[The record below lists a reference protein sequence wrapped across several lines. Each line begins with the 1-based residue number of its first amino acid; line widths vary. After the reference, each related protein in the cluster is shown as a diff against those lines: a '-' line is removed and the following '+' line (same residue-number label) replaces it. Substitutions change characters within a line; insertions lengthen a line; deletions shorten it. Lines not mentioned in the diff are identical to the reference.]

1 MDPVTH
7 ALSGLAIH
15 QIGFKRKAALF
26 VLVFSAVAPDLDY
39 ITRLWGADVFLRYH
53 RGITHGILALFAFP
67 LIMGAIFRNKGGFFY
82 YYFLSFIAYGLH
94 LFFDLTNPYG
104 IRILS
109 PLDWNLYSLDL
120 MFVIDPFIGG
130 GLLLCIIMGRMNKKK
145 APLIAICI
153 IILMAAYIGGRAH
166 LQSEAKGFLK
176 TEVDANIYRLYP
188 LPLDPLRWWFIAKSG
203 SEIET
208 GSVDLFTKSIYIKN
222 RYRLDK
228 KSPAIVE
235 SKKERVV
242 QNFLYFA
249 RFPYAEVKREGDR
262 TIVTW
267 KELSFSFLPGERFI
281 ATVVMD
287 KDGRVIE
294 SGFRF

>member
-1 MDPVTH
+1 
-7 ALSGLAIH
+7 
-15 QIGFKRKAALF
+15 
-26 VLVFSAVAPDLDY
+26 VF
-39 ITRLWGADVFLRYH
+39 I
-53 RGITHGILALFAFP
+53 
-67 LIMGAIFRNKGGFFY
+67 
-82 YYFLSFIAYGLH
+82 
-94 LFFDLTNPYG
+94 
-104 IRILS
+104 
-109 PLDWNLYSLDL
+109 
-120 MFVIDPFIGG
+120 IDPFIGG

-153 IILMAAYIGGRAH
+153 IILIAAYIGGRAY
-166 LQSEAKGFLK
+166 LQFEAKKFLK

-203 SEIET
+203 NEIET
-208 GSVDLFTKSIYIKN
+208 GSVDLFTKCIYIKN

-294 SGFRF
+294 SGFKF